1 MIEPTQFELR
11 IDARDLNLRDLDFPE
26 CSASLKQ
33 YIDKHTSKAIAS
45 ISLDLRW
52 CVVIYSQANVYID
65 SCLTHLAS
73 SEAHARKLT
82 LLTTHNYSTR
92 DLTCYELF
100 RTTKAVGVN
109 DRDPKSV
116 AEALHQYCLKHE
128 LIIEIQVFSGDAED
142 PLVPKLHSYTFG
154 EGAK

>member
-1 MIEPTQFELR
+1 MQQTQRELR

-26 CSASLKQ
+26 CSASLKK
-33 YIDKHTSKAIAS
+33 YIDENTSEEIAS
-45 ISLDLRW
+45 ILLDLRW
-52 CVVIYSQANVYID
+52 CVVIYSQANIYLN

-73 SEAHARKLT
+73 STAHARKLT
-82 LLTTHNYSTR
+82 LLTTHNYPTR

-100 RTTKAVGVN
+100 RMTKAVGVN

-116 AEALHQYCLKHE
+116 AEALHKYCLLHG

-142 PLVPKLHSYTFG
+142 PHAPKLHSYTFG
-154 EGAK
+154 EAAN